1 MFAHLH
7 HHGNQHPAR
16 SVEGL
21 WEVEETRTQRGVDDE
36 EHGAQG
42 GGGAARV
49 LALQGV
55 CNTAQYTG
63 CLYGRYLAPAQQ
75 LHIVLV
81 ATLPLLQVTISLSP
95 LLVLIVTGMVRSSR
109 SLHRATGQ
117 LSQMGQEITSEV
129 HTSVPLYWSQHRDR
143 GQSLQWPGPD
153 FGRV

>member
-21 WEVEETRTQRGVDDE
+21 GEVEEARTQRGVDDE

-55 CNTAQYTG
+55 CNTAQHTG
-63 CLYGRYLAPAQQ
+63 C
-75 LHIVLV
+75 
-81 ATLPLLQVTISLSP
+81 
-95 LLVLIVTGMVRSSR
+95 
-109 SLHRATGQ
+109 
-117 LSQMGQEITSEV
+117 
-129 HTSVPLYWSQHRDR
+129 
-143 GQSLQWPGPD
+143 
-153 FGRV
+153 